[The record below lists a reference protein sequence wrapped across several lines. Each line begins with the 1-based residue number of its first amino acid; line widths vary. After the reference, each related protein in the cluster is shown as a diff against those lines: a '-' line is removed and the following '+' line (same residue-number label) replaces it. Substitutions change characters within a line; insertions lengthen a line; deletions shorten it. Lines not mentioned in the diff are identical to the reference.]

1 MQSERWWQDSSVTAE
16 LFTKPKSFE
25 FIQATRLLRH
35 DSSRTVSS
43 FWSDHFKFET
53 SF

>member
-16 LFTKPKSFE
+16 LFQRPKSFE

-35 DSSRTVSS
+35 MPANDAALS
-43 FWSDHFKFET
+43 FKFNT
-53 SF
+53 L